1 MLKYISA
8 GGPVMYPIILCSV
21 VGLAVSIQKIIQL
34 VLMPTGSDQLMR
46 SVKVNM
52 SQGRPVEA
60 MQAAK
65 AAKGPVAGLVRA
77 AVSNYGRPYSEIKDA
92 IEMAGREEV
101 HAMERKMNVLDGIVT
116 LAPLLGLLGTV
127 VGLIKNFQVL
137 SAFAGLTTPAQLSG
151 GIAEAMITTAA
162 GLIVAAPLMLVYSWL
177 SVVIDDKVAEMDRR
191 AAELLAIAADDRGG
205 RGDVREIS

>member
-34 VLMPTGSDQLMR
+34 LLSPTGSDQLMR
-46 SVKVNM
+46 SVKINM

-65 AAKGPVAGLVRA
+65 AAKGPVAGLARA
-77 AVSNYGRPYSEIKDA
+77 AVSNYDRPYSEIKDA

-127 VGLIKNFQVL
+127 TGLIKNFQVL

-191 AAELLAIAADDRGG
+191 AAELLAITAGDVGG

>member
-21 VGLAVSIQKIIQL
+21 VGLAVSIQKIVQL

-65 AAKGPVAGLVRA
+65 AAKGPVAGLARA
-77 AVSNYGRPYSEIKDA
+77 AVSNYGRPYNEIKDA

-127 VGLIKNFQVL
+127 TGLIKNFQVL

-162 GLIVAAPLMLVYSWL
+162 GLIVAAPLMLIYSWL

-191 AAELLAIAADDRGG
+191 AAELLAIAAGDGGG

>member
-8 GGPVMYPIILCSV
+8 GGPVMYPIIVCSV
-21 VGLAVSIQKIIQL
+21 VGMAVSIQKIIQL

-65 AAKGPVAGLVRA
+65 AAKGPVAGLARA
-77 AVSNYGRPYSEIKDA
+77 AVSNYGRPYNEIKDA

-127 VGLIKNFQVL
+127 TGLIKNFQVL

-177 SVVIDDKVAEMDRR
+177 SVIIDDKVAEMDRR
-191 AAELLAIAADDRGG
+191 AAELLAITAGDGGG

>member
-34 VLMPTGSDQLMR
+34 LLSPTGSDQLMR
-46 SVKVNM
+46 SVKINM

-65 AAKGPVAGLVRA
+65 AAKGPVAGLARA

-127 VGLIKNFQVL
+127 TGLIKNFQVL

-151 GIAEAMITTAA
+151 GIAEAMITSAP

-191 AAELLAIAADDRGG
+191 AAELLAITAGDVGG

>member
-34 VLMPTGSDQLMR
+34 LLSPTGSDQLMR
-46 SVKVNM
+46 SVKINM

-65 AAKGPVAGLVRA
+65 AAKGPVAGLARA
-77 AVSNYGRPYSEIKDA
+77 AVSSYGRPYSEIKDA

-127 VGLIKNFQVL
+127 TGLIKNFQVL

-191 AAELLAIAADDRGG
+191 AAELLAITAGDVGG

>member
-65 AAKGPVAGLVRA
+65 AAKGPVAGLARA
-77 AVSNYGRPYSEIKDA
+77 AVSNYGRPYNEIKDA

-127 VGLIKNFQVL
+127 TGLIKNFQVL

-162 GLIVAAPLMLVYSWL
+162 GLIVAAPLMLIYSWL

-191 AAELLAIAADDRGG
+191 AAELLAIAAGDGGG

>member
-65 AAKGPVAGLVRA
+65 AAKGPVAGLARA

>member
-65 AAKGPVAGLVRA
+65 AAKGPVAGLARA
-77 AVSNYGRPYSEIKDA
+77 AVSNYGRPYNEIKDA
-92 IEMAGREEV
+92 IEMAGREETRNGEED
-101 HAMERKMNVLDGIVT
+101 ERPGRHRHSCASSRPSWHGRWPD
-116 LAPLLGLLGTV
+116 
-127 VGLIKNFQVL
+127 QE
-137 SAFAGLTTPAQLSG
+137 LSG
-151 GIAEAMITTAA
+151 FVGVRRAYYA
-162 GLIVAAPLMLVYSWL
+162 GPAVRR
-177 SVVIDDKVAEMDRR
+177 DRR
-191 AAELLAIAADDRGG
+191 GDDNHRGRPHSRSAAHAGVQLAFGG
-205 RGDVREIS
+205 H

>member
-34 VLMPTGSDQLMR
+34 LLSPTGSDQLMR
-46 SVKVNM
+46 SVKINM

-65 AAKGPVAGLVRA
+65 AAKGPVAGLARA
-77 AVSNYGRPYSEIKDA
+77 AGSNYGRPYSEIKDA

-127 VGLIKNFQVL
+127 TGLIKNFQVL

-162 GLIVAAPLMLVYSWL
+162 GLIVAAPLMLIYSWL

-191 AAELLAIAADDRGG
+191 AAELLAITAGDVGG

>member
-1 MLKYISA
+1 
-8 GGPVMYPIILCSV
+8 
-21 VGLAVSIQKIIQL
+21 
-34 VLMPTGSDQLMR
+34 
-46 SVKVNM
+46 
-52 SQGRPVEA
+52 

-65 AAKGPVAGLVRA
+65 AAKGPVAGLARA

-127 VGLIKNFQVL
+127 TGLIKNFQVL

-191 AAELLAIAADDRGG
+191 AAELLAITAGDVGG

>member
-21 VGLAVSIQKIIQL
+21 VGLAVSIQKIVQL

-65 AAKGPVAGLVRA
+65 AAKGPVAGLARA
-77 AVSNYGRPYSEIKDA
+77 AVSNYGRPYNEIKDA

-127 VGLIKNFQVL
+127 TGLIKNFQVL

-177 SVVIDDKVAEMDRR
+177 SVIIDDKVAEMDRR
-191 AAELLAIAADDRGG
+191 AAELLAIAAGDGGG

>member
-34 VLMPTGSDQLMR
+34 LLSPTGSDQLMR
-46 SVKVNM
+46 SVKINM

-65 AAKGPVAGLVRA
+65 AAKGPVAGLARA
-77 AVSNYGRPYSEIKDA
+77 AVSNYGRPYNEIKDA

-127 VGLIKNFQVL
+127 TGLIKNFQVL

-162 GLIVAAPLMLVYSWL
+162 GLIVAAPLMLIYSWL
-177 SVVIDDKVAEMDRR
+177 SVIIDDKVAEMDRR
-191 AAELLAIAADDRGG
+191 AAELLAITAGDVGG

>member
-65 AAKGPVAGLVRA
+65 AAKGPVAGLARA
-77 AVSNYGRPYSEIKDA
+77 AVSNYGRPYNEIKDA

-127 VGLIKNFQVL
+127 TGLIKNFQVL

-191 AAELLAIAADDRGG
+191 AAELLAITAGDVGG

>member
-46 SVKVNM
+46 SVKVSM

-65 AAKGPVAGLVRA
+65 AAKGPVAGLARA
-77 AVSNYGRPYSEIKDA
+77 AVSNYGRPYNEIKDA

-127 VGLIKNFQVL
+127 TGLIKNFQVL

-177 SVVIDDKVAEMDRR
+177 SVLIDDRVAEMDRR
-191 AAELLAIAADDRGG
+191 AAELLALADGDRGG
-205 RGDVREIS
+205 RSDVREIS

>member
-21 VGLAVSIQKIIQL
+21 VGLAVSIQKIVQL

-65 AAKGPVAGLVRA
+65 AAKGPVAGLARA
-77 AVSNYGRPYSEIKDA
+77 AVSNCGRPYNEIKDA

-127 VGLIKNFQVL
+127 TGLIKNFQVL

-177 SVVIDDKVAEMDRR
+177 SVIIDDKVAEMDRR
-191 AAELLAIAADDRGG
+191 AAELLAIAAGDGGG

>member
-34 VLMPTGSDQLMR
+34 LLSPTGSDQLMR
-46 SVKVNM
+46 SVKINM

-65 AAKGPVAGLVRA
+65 AAKGPVAGLARA

-127 VGLIKNFQVL
+127 TGLIKNFQVL

-191 AAELLAIAADDRGG
+191 AAELLAITAGDVGG

>member
-34 VLMPTGSDQLMR
+34 LLSPTGSDQLMR
-46 SVKVNM
+46 SVKINM

-65 AAKGPVAGLVRA
+65 AAKGPVAGLARA

-127 VGLIKNFQVL
+127 TGLIKNFQVL

-162 GLIVAAPLMLVYSWL
+162 GLIVAAPLMLIYSWL

-191 AAELLAIAADDRGG
+191 AAELLAIAAGDGGG

>member
-21 VGLAVSIQKIIQL
+21 VGLAVSIQKIVQL

-65 AAKGPVAGLVRA
+65 AAKGPVAGLARA

-127 VGLIKNFQVL
+127 TGLIKNFQVL

-162 GLIVAAPLMLVYSWL
+162 GLIVAAPLMLIYSWL

-191 AAELLAIAADDRGG
+191 AAELLAIAAGDGGG

>member
-65 AAKGPVAGLVRA
+65 AAKGPVAGLARA
-77 AVSNYGRPYSEIKDA
+77 AVSNYGRPYNEIKDA

-127 VGLIKNFQVL
+127 TGLIKNFQVL

-191 AAELLAIAADDRGG
+191 AAELLAIAAGDGGG

>member
-8 GGPVMYPIILCSV
+8 GGPVMSPIIVCSV

-65 AAKGPVAGLVRA
+65 AAKGPVAGLARA
-77 AVSNYGRPYSEIKDA
+77 AVSNYGRPYNEIKDA

-127 VGLIKNFQVL
+127 TGLIKNFQVL

-162 GLIVAAPLMLVYSWL
+162 GLIVAAPLMLIYSWL

-191 AAELLAIAADDRGG
+191 AAELLAIAAGDGGG

>member
-21 VGLAVSIQKIIQL
+21 VGLAVSIQKIVQL

-65 AAKGPVAGLVRA
+65 AAKGPVAGLARA
-77 AVSNYGRPYSEIKDA
+77 AVSNCGRPYNEIKDA

-127 VGLIKNFQVL
+127 TGLIKNFQVL

-162 GLIVAAPLMLVYSWL
+162 GLIVAAPLMLIYSWL

-191 AAELLAIAADDRGG
+191 AAELLAIAAGDGGG

>member
-34 VLMPTGSDQLMR
+34 LLSPTGSDQLMR
-46 SVKVNM
+46 SVKINM

-65 AAKGPVAGLVRA
+65 AAKGPVAGLARA

-127 VGLIKNFQVL
+127 TGLIKNFQVL

-162 GLIVAAPLMLVYSWL
+162 GLIVAAPLMLIYSWL

-191 AAELLAIAADDRGG
+191 AAELLAITAGDVGG

>member
-21 VGLAVSIQKIIQL
+21 VGLAVSIQKIVQL

-65 AAKGPVAGLVRA
+65 AAKGPVAGLARA
-77 AVSNYGRPYSEIKDA
+77 AVSNYGRPYNEIKDA

-127 VGLIKNFQVL
+127 TGLIKNFQVL

-191 AAELLAIAADDRGG
+191 AAELLAITAGDVGG

>member
-8 GGPVMYPIILCSV
+8 GGPVMYPIIVCSV
-21 VGLAVSIQKIIQL
+21 VGMAVSIQKIIQL

-65 AAKGPVAGLVRA
+65 AAKGPVAGLARA
-77 AVSNYGRPYSEIKDA
+77 AVSNYGRPYNEIKDA

-127 VGLIKNFQVL
+127 TGLIKNFQVL

-177 SVVIDDKVAEMDRR
+177 SVIIDDKVAEMDRR
-191 AAELLAIAADDRGG
+191 AAELLAITAGDVGG